1 MMDFPISV
9 KGRLEAPL
17 ISARGGQPNGLTGLY
32 ADTGGSTQLL
42 SLLCDIRRLQDGRPA
57 VDLRFHE
64 PAELRWRA
72 LALGRDRSAE
82 LGELR
87 RHAGIIQ
94 GFVERGRQLVDDCVR
109 RALGRENPCPDAH
122 LIIEPVLLRSWH
134 AGQPRYA

>member
-1 MMDFPISV
+1 MMDFPTSV

-17 ISARGGQPNGLTGLY
+17 ISARGGQPNGLTGLH

-82 LGELR
+82 RGELR
-87 RHAGIIQ
+87 RHAGLNQ
-94 GFVERGRQLVDDCVR
+94 GVVVRG
-109 RALGRENPCPDAH
+109 
-122 LIIEPVLLRSWH
+122 LRH
-134 AGQPRYA
+134 ID